1 MGFFCKTNRHL
12 CVDCSLRF
20 ALQGRALALL
30 LRICW
35 RCKTCTLGTLV
46 PPARRI
52 TTPEKEQPAIQHNS
66 CHITGLAQH
75 RTLPQPASEESHM
88 PRQHQTCIENRS
100 STAKKRGL
108 ALDNVSHF
116 SPQILQSGGSQQLGS
131 AATFWPP
138 NIDHLFLRNILTGNQ
153 NVKTDSKRI

>member
-1 MGFFCKTNRHL
+1 MRFFSGSAGDAKPALWAHL
-12 CVDCSLRF
+12 SLPH
-20 ALQGRALALL
+20 
-30 LRICW
+30 
-35 RCKTCTLGTLV
+35 V
-46 PPARRI
+46 ESPRRR
-52 TTPEKEQPAIQHNS
+52 EEQPAIQHNS

-108 ALDNVSHF
+108 ALDDVSHF